1 VFLMYFPFYIAAQ
14 YTGDAIIWLPG
25 ANPPGTHLPLYDV
38 RYGAQM
44 LVPTALFVSILVEK
58 MSSISLVRSYSR
70 GRGILQIVLIGV
82 IGVQSVLIAS
92 QGTISLKEGLVNT
105 CSSRSTITDYLTER
119 YDGGR
124 ILEDVF
130 IYRSQMDPATYQG
143 NFKSIIYEGSGQLWL
158 QALRDPVHSVEWIL
172 VDPTNKKD
180 LVAAHVDMTSPVFLS
195 QFTLV
200 AGGQNES
207 IRLYHRKGGAPL
219 PTRPAPPR
227 WTFDCNAGNPG
238 SVVPPPA
245 QERTSLATLANAYA
259 GDSSKIG
266 RGGTRGNKEQQG
278 SEGRRAMQ

>member
-1 VFLMYFPFYIAAQ
+1 
-14 YTGDAIIWLPG
+14 
-25 ANPPGTHLPLYDV
+25 
-38 RYGAQM
+38 M
-44 LVPTALFVSILVEK
+44 LVPAALFVSILVER
-58 MSSISLVRSYSR
+58 MSSISLFRSYSIR
-70 GRGILQIVLIGV
+70 RGILQIVLIAV
-82 IGVQSVLIAS
+82 IGVQSVLVAS
-92 QGTISLKEGLVNT
+92 QGILSLKEGQVYA
-105 CSSRSTITDYLTER
+105 CSSHSTITDYLTEH

-124 ILEDVF
+124 ILEDIF
-130 IYRSQMDPATYQG
+130 TTQIDAATYQG
-143 NFKSIIYEGSGQLWL
+143 DFKSIIYQGSGQLWL
-158 QALRDPVHSVEWIL
+158 QALHDPVHSVGWIL

-180 LVAAHVDMTSPVFLS
+180 LVAEHVDVTSPVFLS

-245 QERTSLATLANAYA
+245 QERTSLATLANANA
-259 GDSSKIG
+259 DDSSKISKE
-266 RGGTRGNKEQQG
+266 GTRGNKEQHG